1 MAARKSKTNVY
12 STVLSFEEQAAVV
25 VISNKCGAILCIIGN
40 AFGYE
45 FQPRNVHI
53 MPNINRHRLIEA
65 RMADFH
71 FL

>member
-25 VISNKCGAILCIIGN
+25 VIPDKCGAILCIIDN
-40 AFGYE
+40 AFDYE
-45 FQPRNVHI
+45 LRPYNIHI
-53 MPNINRHRLIEA
+53 MPNINRHRHIKVG
-65 RMADFH
+65 MADFH